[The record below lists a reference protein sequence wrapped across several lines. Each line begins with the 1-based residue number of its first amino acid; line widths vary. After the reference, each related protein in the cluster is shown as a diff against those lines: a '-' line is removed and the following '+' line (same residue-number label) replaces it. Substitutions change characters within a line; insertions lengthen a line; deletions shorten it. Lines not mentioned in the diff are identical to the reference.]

1 MNIQM
6 KMKPKDKVKIVD
18 ITGKSQYE
26 NRLYRCLASA
36 PFRKYT
42 NRREYIEKGIPIGFH
57 KKLLT
62 FNEDIVGTIEYS
74 PADVSGF
81 PIEGKG
87 VVVMNC
93 IWVLR
98 RAKGHNF
105 GKRLLNSMRSAEKD
119 TTGFATLAFENHWSP
134 WMKKD
139 QMERLGFG
147 AIDSLK
153 MRHKS
158 RHKDKCFSVFLMW
171 LPRTKKADPPVWN
184 TKKLLEGVTFCM
196 GHPLYKPQSSKLKEI
211 YEKC

>member
-1 MNIQM
+1 MNIHV
-6 KMKPKDKVKIVD
+6 KMKPKDKVRIID

-36 PFRKYT
+36 PFRKYK
-42 NRREYIEKGIPIGFH
+42 NRREYIEKGILSGLH

-62 FNEDIVGTIEYS
+62 LNEDIVGTIEYS
-74 PADVSGF
+74 PAEVSGF
-81 PIEGKG
+81 PIEGNG
-87 VVVMNC
+87 VIVMNC

-98 RAKGHNF
+98 RAKGHNL
-105 GKRLLNSMRSAEKD
+105 GKRLLKSMLNSEKEAA
-119 TTGFATLAFENHWSP
+119 GFATLAFEDHWSP

-139 QMERLGFG
+139 QIERLGFD
-147 AIDSLK
+147 AVDSLK
-153 MRHKS
+153 IRDKS
-158 RHKDKCFSVFLMW
+158 QHKDQCFSVFLMW
-171 LPRTKKADPPVWN
+171 LPQTKKADQPIWN